1 MANLSVQIGKIRLQN
16 PITVAS
22 GCHSLDYENLYP
34 LDILGAF
41 VPKTIRAYEW
51 PGNPPPRITETPSG
65 VLSAVGIPSKGW
77 DKFVGE
83 DVPKL
88 KALKTP
94 IILSVV
100 GRTEEEYTEIVELS
114 SGLGFLA
121 GIELNLSCP
130 NIKAGGLQFGANKDM
145 AYRVVAQC
153 REKTGLT
160 LIPKLPP
167 DPSNINEVAMAV
179 EAAGADAIS
188 MINSPRAMM
197 INIETRKPFLGNK
210 IGALS
215 GPAIRPIAVA
225 LLWGVYE
232 VVKIPIIG
240 MGGIATVRDVI
251 EFLLAGARAI
261 ALGVVNYFDPM
272 AVPKILAGLKQ
283 YLSDKGIDD
292 VNSLVGA
299 AHIIEK
305 N

>member
-1 MANLSVQIGKIRLQN
+1 MVNLSVKIGKIKMQN
-16 PITVAS
+16 PITTGS
-22 GCHSLDYENLYP
+22 GCHSLDYESLYSP
-34 LDILGAF
+34 DILGAF
-41 VPKTIRAYEW
+41 VPKTVRAYSW

-77 DKFVGE
+77 EMFVSE

-94 IILSVV
+94 VILSVV
-100 GRTEEEYTEIVELS
+100 GRTEEEYAEIVELCD
-114 SGLGFLA
+114 GLDFLA

-130 NIKAGGLQFGANKDM
+130 NVKAGGLQFGANKDM
-145 AYRVVAQC
+145 AYKVVALS
-153 REKTGLT
+153 RKKTGLT

-167 DPSNINEVAMAV
+167 DQSNIIEVAKAV

-197 INIETRKPFLGNK
+197 IDIETRKPFLGNVM
-210 IGALS
+210 GALS

-225 LLWGVYE
+225 LVYQ
-232 VVKIPIIG
+232 VYQNVKIPIIG
-240 MGGIATVRDVI
+240 MGGIANVRDVI
-251 EFLLAGARAI
+251 EFLLAGSQAV
-261 ALGVVNYFDPM
+261 ALGVVNFFDPM
-272 AVPKILAGLKQ
+272 AAPKILAGLEQ
-283 YLSDKGIDD
+283 YLEEKGIED

-299 AHIIEK
+299 AHTR

>member
-1 MANLSVQIGKIRLQN
+1 VANLSVLIGRIRLQN

-22 GCHSLDYENLYP
+22 GCHSLDYESLYP

-41 VPKTIRAYEW
+41 VPKTIRTYEW
-51 PGNPPPRITETPSG
+51 PGNLPPRITETPSG

-77 DKFVGE
+77 DRFVDE

-88 KALKTP
+88 KKLNTP
-94 IILSVV
+94 VILSVV
-100 GRTEEEYTEIVELS
+100 GRTEEEYAEIVELS
-114 SGLGFLA
+114 NGLGFLA
-121 GIELNLSCP
+121 GMELNLSCP
-130 NIKAGGLQFGANKDM
+130 NIRAGGLQFGANKDT
-145 AYRVVAQC
+145 AHSVVAHC
-153 REKTGLT
+153 RKKTGLT

-167 DPSNINEVAMAV
+167 DQSNINDVARAV

-197 INIETRKPFLGNK
+197 IDIETRKPFLGNK

-232 VVKIPIIG
+232 AVKIPIIG

-251 EFLLAGARAI
+251 EFLLAGAQAI

-272 AVPKILAGLKQ
+272 AAPKILAGLEQ
-283 YLSDKGIDD
+283 YLQEKEIAD

-299 AHIIEK
+299 AHSMEK
-305 N
+305 G